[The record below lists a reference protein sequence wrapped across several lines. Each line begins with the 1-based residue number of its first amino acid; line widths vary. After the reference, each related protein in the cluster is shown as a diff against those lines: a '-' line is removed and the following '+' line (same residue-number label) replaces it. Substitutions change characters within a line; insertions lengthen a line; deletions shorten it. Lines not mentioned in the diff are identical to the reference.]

1 MKKIQEAQ
9 KYLKEMGA
17 SGWLLYDFQ
26 KNNDLALRFLDV
38 PSHMVMKR
46 RFFYWIPAQGQPVK
60 IVHAIEPHV
69 LDHCP
74 GSKRMYA
81 SWQSLETEIKATL
94 QGSKKV
100 AMEYSPNNAIPYV
113 SRVDA
118 GTVEWVRS
126 FGVEVMSSGDFLP
139 HFTAVLTD
147 AQIESQIRA
156 AQALDQIVHNA
167 WQWIGQQLQQ
177 RKSITEYDAQ
187 QKIAA
192 DIERM
197 NLVTEDLPI
206 VGVNQ
211 HSADPHYQ
219 PQKEGSS
226 PIREGD
232 FILIDLWAKEK
243 GETAVFG
250 DISRVGVA
258 APKPTAHQQEI
269 FQIVRQA
276 QKAAVALVQE
286 RLAHKKR
293 LEGWEVDDAARR
305 FIEKAGY
312 GPFFTHRT
320 GHNIE
325 IELHGSGAH
334 MDNLE
339 THDMRPILPAT
350 CFSIEPGI
358 YLPDSFGVRLE
369 FDILVHRDSRFQ
381 ITGGEQDSIVCLTG
395 C

>member
-9 KYLKEMGA
+9 KYLKEMGID
-17 SGWLLYDFQ
+17 GWLLYDFQ
-26 KNNDLALRFLDV
+26 RNNDLAHRFLSIPRQHV
-38 PSHMVMKR
+38 VKR
-46 RFFYWIPAQGQPVK
+46 RFFYWIPAQGEPVK

-74 GSKRMYA
+74 GSKKIYA
-81 SWQSLETEIKATL
+81 SWQSLEKGVREALKGA
-94 QGSKKV
+94 KKV
-100 AMEYSPNNAIPYV
+100 AMEYSPKNAIPYI

-118 GTVEWVRS
+118 GTVELVRS
-126 FGVEVMSSGDFLP
+126 LGAEVVSSGDFLP
-139 HFTAVLTD
+139 HFTAVLD
-147 AQIESQIRA
+147 ESQIQSQIRA
-156 AQALDQIVHNA
+156 AKALDGIVHGA
-167 WQWIGQQLQQ
+167 WQWIEEQMRG
-177 RKSITEYDAQ
+177 RKKITEYDVQ

-192 DIERM
+192 DFDRAG
-197 NLVTEDLPI
+197 LVTEDLPI

-219 PQKEGSS
+219 PEKTGSS

-250 DISRVGVA
+250 DITRVGVA
-258 APKPTAHQQEI
+258 AKKPTARQQEV
-269 FQIVRQA
+269 FQIVRHA
-276 QKAAVALVQE
+276 QKAAAALIKE
-286 RLAHKKR
+286 RFAEQKR
-293 LEGWEVDDAARR
+293 IEGWEVDDAARKV
-305 FIEKAGY
+305 INDAGF

-320 GHNIE
+320 GHSIE

-339 THDMRPILPAT
+339 IHDVRPILPAT

-358 YLPDSFGVRLE
+358 YLPDAFGVRLE
-369 FDILVHRDSRFQ
+369 FDVLIHRDGAVQ
-381 ITGGEQDSIVCLTG
+381 ITGGEQDAIVCLL
-395 C
+395 